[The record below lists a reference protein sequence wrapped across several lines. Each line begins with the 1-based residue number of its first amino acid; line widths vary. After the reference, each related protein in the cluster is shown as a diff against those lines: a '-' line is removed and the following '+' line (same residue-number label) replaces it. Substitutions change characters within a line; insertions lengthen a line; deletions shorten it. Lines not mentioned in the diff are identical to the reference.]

1 MSLPQGSSQ
10 PLAPELLATFADPAN
25 NASLR
30 GILRGLEKESLRVTP
45 EGTLAQ
51 TDHPHSLGSALTHPH
66 ITTDYSEALLEF
78 ITEPF
83 ADVEQLVAQL
93 DNIHRFTYQQLASNR
108 ERLWPASMPCILG
121 SDAEIPVARY
131 GTSNSGTMKTVYRV
145 GLGHRYGRSM
155 QTIAGIHYNFSLPDD
170 FWRVLQTQ
178 SGNQQSLQDFKTGR
192 YFGLIRNFRRNF
204 WLLIY
209 LFGASPAVCACFVKN
224 RAHKL
229 QPFPAAE
236 QTMYL
241 PYATSLRMGDLGYQS
256 DAQKTLVVNYNN
268 LGDYLKTLCG
278 AITQSHPTYEQIGVK
293 NSAGNYQQLNSSL
306 LQIENEFYSSI
317 RPKRTTERGE
327 TALQALRLRGVE
339 YVEVRCVDLN
349 PYEPLGITVEQMQV
363 MDAFLLYC
371 LLSGSPETD
380 EREFHQGQENQKRI
394 VNTGRDPA
402 LELLRGDKSVSMC
415 SWAQEILQGSDACA
429 ALLDQAKGGNAY
441 RRALALQLAKLE
453 DPDLTPSA
461 RVLRDMTSAQHSFYA
476 HTLALAEQHRAY
488 FATRPLAEEDNTEFA
503 QMSEQS
509 LQAQTELEA
518 QQQITFDQHL
528 QNYYAQ
534 YRGCSCEG

>member
-1 MSLPQGSSQ
+1 M
-10 PLAPELLATFADPAN
+10 LAAFAEPAAN
-25 NASLR
+25 NSLR

-45 EGTLAQ
+45 KGTLAQ
-51 TDHPHSLGSALTHPH
+51 SDHPPALGSALTHPH

-83 ADVEQLVAQL
+83 ADVKDLLAQL
-93 DNIHRFTYQQLASNR
+93 DDIHRFTYQQLAANR

-121 SDAEIPVARY
+121 SDLEIPVARY
-131 GTSNSGTMKTVYRV
+131 GSSNSGKMKTVYRV

-170 FWRVLQTQ
+170 FWRALQTQ
-178 SGNQQSLQDFKTGR
+178 IGNQQSLKDFKTDR

-209 LFGASPAVCACFVKN
+209 LFGASPAVCSCFVHN

-256 DAQKTLVVNYNN
+256 DAQKSLVISYNS
-268 LGDYLKTLCG
+268 LSDYLKTLCG
-278 AITQSHPTYEQIGVK
+278 AITHSHPPYEQIGVK
-293 NSAGNYQQLNSSL
+293 DSAGHYQQLNSSL

-349 PYEPLGITVEQMQV
+349 PYEPLGITIEQMEV

-371 LLSGSPETD
+371 LLSDSPETD
-380 EREFHQGQENQKRI
+380 EGEFYQVQENQKRI
-394 VNTGRDPA
+394 VNSGREPA
-402 LELLRGDKSVSMC
+402 LELMRGDQSISMR
-415 SWAQEILQGSDACA
+415 SWAQEILQGSAACA
-429 ALLDQAKGGNAY
+429 QLLDQAKGSTSYQQAID
-441 RRALALQLAKLE
+441 LQVAKLE
-453 DPDLTPSA
+453 NPELTPSA
-461 RVLRDMTSAQHSFYA
+461 RVLRDMTGARQSFYA
-476 HTLALAEQHRAY
+476 HTLALAEQHRAW
-488 FATRPLAEEDNTEFA
+488 FETHPLTEESNSRFVR
-503 QMSEQS
+503 MSEES
-509 LQAQTELEA
+509 RRAQTELETN
-518 QQQITFDQHL
+518 QQLDFDQYL
-528 QNYYAQ
+528 ENYYTQ
-534 YRGCSCEG
+534 YHGCSCESSSENN

>member
-1 MSLPQGSSQ
+1 MSLSEGLPQNLST
-10 PLAPELLATFADPAN
+10 ALLATFAEPAN

-45 EGTLAQ
+45 QGTLAQ
-51 TDHPHSLGSALTHPH
+51 TEHPRALGSALTHPH

-83 ADVEQLVAQL
+83 ADVEHLLAQL
-93 DNIHRFTYQQLASNR
+93 DDIHRFTYQQLASNR

-121 SDAEIPVARY
+121 SDNEIPVARY
-131 GTSNSGTMKTVYRV
+131 GSSNSGRMKTVYRV
-145 GLGHRYGRSM
+145 GLGHRYGRAM

-170 FWRVLQTQ
+170 FWRALQNQ
-178 SGNQQSLQDFKTGR
+178 SGDQQTLQDFKTAR

-209 LFGASPAVCACFVKN
+209 LFGASPAVCSCFVNN

-229 QPFPAAE
+229 QPFPAAP

-256 DAQKTLVVNYNN
+256 DAQKSLVVDYNN
-268 LGDYLKTLCG
+268 LDDYLKTLCG
-278 AITQSHPTYEQIGVK
+278 AITQSHPAYEQIGVK
-293 NSAGNYQQLNSSL
+293 DGAGAYQQLNSSL

-349 PYEPLGITVEQMQV
+349 PYEPLGITIEQMEV

-371 LLSGSPETD
+371 LLSDSPEKD
-380 EREFHQGQENQKRI
+380 EREFYQGQENQKRI
-394 VNTGRDPA
+394 VNSGRAPA
-402 LELLRGDKSVSMC
+402 LELLRGDHSVSMR
-415 SWAQEILQGSDACA
+415 SWAQEILQGSNACA
-429 ALLDQAKGGNAY
+429 ELLDQAKGGNGY
-441 RRALALQLAKLE
+441 RQAIALQFAKLE
-453 DPDLTPSA
+453 NAELTPSA
-461 RVLRDMTSAQHSFYA
+461 RVLRDMTSANQSFYA
-476 HTLALAEQHRAY
+476 HTLALAEQHRV
-488 FATRPLAEEDNTEFA
+488 FFETHPLSAEKYAEFA
-503 QMSEQS
+503 QMSAQS
-509 LQAQTELEA
+509 LQTQTELET
-518 QQQITFDQHL
+518 QQQVNFDQYL
-528 QNYYAQ
+528 ENYYRQ
-534 YRGCSCEG
+534 YHGCSCGA

>member
-1 MSLPQGSSQ
+1 MSLSQGLSPGLS
-10 PLAPELLATFADPAN
+10 PHLLAAFAEPAN

-45 EGTLAQ
+45 QGTLAQ
-51 TDHPHSLGSALTHPH
+51 TDHPRALGSALTHPH

-83 ADVEQLVAQL
+83 ADVKHLMAQL
-93 DNIHRFTYQQLASNR
+93 DDIHRFTYQQLAANG
-108 ERLWPASMPCILG
+108 ERLWPASMPCTLG
-121 SDAEIPVARY
+121 SDNEIPVARY
-131 GTSNSGTMKTVYRV
+131 GTSNSGKMKTVYRV

-170 FWRVLQTQ
+170 FWRTLQTQ
-178 SGNQQSLQDFKTGR
+178 SGDQQTLQDFKTAR

-209 LFGASPAVCACFVKN
+209 LFGASPAVCSCFVNN

-236 QTMYL
+236 ETMYL

-256 DAQKTLVVNYNN
+256 DAQKTLLVDYNN
-268 LGDYLKTLCG
+268 LSEYLKTLCG
-278 AITQSHPTYEQIGVK
+278 AITQSHPAYEQIGVK
-293 NSAGNYQQLNSSL
+293 DSAGNYQQLNSSL

-339 YVEVRCVDLN
+339 YVEIRCVDLN
-349 PYEPLGITVEQMQV
+349 PYEPLGITIEQMEV

-371 LLSGSPETD
+371 LLSDSPEKD
-380 EREFHQGQENQKRI
+380 AREFYQGQENQKRI
-394 VNTGRDPA
+394 VNSGRDPA
-402 LELLRGDKSVSMC
+402 LELLRGDQSVTMR
-415 SWAQEILQGSDACA
+415 SWAQEILQGSNACA
-429 ALLDQAKGGNAY
+429 ELLDQAKGGNAY
-441 RRALALQLAKLE
+441 RQAITLQLAKLE
-453 DPDLTPSA
+453 NPELTPSA
-461 RVLRDMTSAQHSFYA
+461 RVLRDMTSAQQSFYA
-476 HTLALAEQHRAY
+476 HTLTLAEQHRIY
-488 FATRPLAEEDNTEFA
+488 FETHPLTAEKYAEFTR
-503 QMSEQS
+503 MSEQS
-509 LQAQTELEA
+509 LQTQTELET
-518 QQQITFDQHL
+518 QQQVNFDQYL
-528 QNYYAQ
+528 ENYYRQ
-534 YRGCSCEG
+534 YHGCSCES